1 MQLRTPSLRKFKY
14 FLYKKLVAIGALKQL
29 FVGLSKQE
37 FSRRNL
43 YIRGLWKLKS
53 NFLWTDDGAAI
64 GPFALQY
71 Q

>member
-43 YIRGLWKLKS
+43 YIRGL
-53 NFLWTDDGAAI
+53 
-64 GPFALQY
+64 
-71 Q
+71 